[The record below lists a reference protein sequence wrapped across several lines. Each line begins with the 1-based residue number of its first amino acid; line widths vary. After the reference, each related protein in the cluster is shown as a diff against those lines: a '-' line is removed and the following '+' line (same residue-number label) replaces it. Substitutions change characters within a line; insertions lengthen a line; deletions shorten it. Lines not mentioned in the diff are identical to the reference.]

1 MYSQQTSRAVP
12 HQILLVADKNNP
24 QDLFCRR
31 LERAGYLVFMTV
43 ESKAGLDILSSQK
56 IDLVILDLAVAGMAG
71 LKMLQ
76 QIRTSHSWSQ
86 LPVVMMTGTGQS
98 DEMVQA
104 LNSGANDCVTHPLDV
119 PVVLARIQS
128 LLRHLKTSALS
139 TPPVPVAESKVIS
152 PSAAISSAVPA
163 PPSQIPDLAGRY
175 TKGKTLIQSE
185 GIFSYLAEDT
195 HHPDQP
201 HCVIDEL
208 RLCSELTRYET
219 AASRFFQSEVSI
231 CKGLG
236 NSQTAV
242 RIRDFFQEGQRFYLV
257 KDFVEGQLLSE
268 ELQLRRPLVLR
279 NILGLAINLLKVVK
293 PLHERSIIHQSL
305 QPSSFLRSSL
315 DQRLIL
321 VDFGIANRLAAT
333 LQKQYHLSPLL
344 SARASAYSAPE
355 QSKGMSF
362 FSSDIYTIG
371 MILLEALTRK
381 TPDHI
386 PTDSQTG
393 EFCWKSLVS
402 VGVGFE
408 AILDKMIHPQPKQRY
423 ASIQKVLDDIHQLP
437 MVALFKENER
447 SLVKS

>member
-1 MYSQQTSRAVP
+1 MYSQQTSRAVL

-31 LERAGYLVFMTV
+31 LERAGYSVLMTL
-43 ESKAGLDILSSQK
+43 ESKAGLELLSSRP
-56 IDLVILDLAVAGMAG
+56 IDLVILDFAVAGMGG
-71 LKMLQ
+71 LQMLQ
-76 QIRTSHSWSQ
+76 QIRTSLSWHQ
-86 LPVVMMTGTGQS
+86 LPVVMMAETGQS

-104 LNSGANDCVTHPLDV
+104 LNNGANDCVIHPLDV
-119 PVVLARIQS
+119 PVALARVQS
-128 LLRHLKTSALS
+128 LLRHLKPSASS
-139 TPPVPVAESKVIS
+139 TPPAPTASKVIS
-152 PSAAISSAVPA
+152 PPEAINPTVPA
-163 PPSQIPDLAGRY
+163 PPSQTPDLAGRY
-175 TKGKTLIQSE
+175 TKGKILTQSE

-195 HHPDQP
+195 HHPEQP
-201 HCVIDEL
+201 HCRIDEL
-208 RLCSELTRYET
+208 RLYSELTRYET

-236 NSQTAV
+236 NSQTAIG
-242 RIRDFFQEGQRFYLV
+242 IRDSFQEGQRFYLV

-279 NILGLAINLLKVVK
+279 NILGLAINLLKVVQ

-305 QPSSFLRSSL
+305 QPSSFLRSSS
-315 DQRLIL
+315 DQRLVL
-321 VDFGIANRLAAT
+321 VDFGIASRLAAT

-362 FSSDIYTIG
+362 FSSDIYAIG
-371 MILLEALTRK
+371 MILLEALTRR

-393 EFCWKSLVS
+393 EFCWKSLVA
-402 VGVGFE
+402 VGGGFE
-408 AILDKMIHPQPKQRY
+408 TILDKMIHPQPKQRY
-423 ASIQKVLDDIHQLP
+423 ASIQKALDDIHQLP

-447 SLVKS
+447 SLVNS